1 MSRWVPETRQ
11 RKVEGT
17 HLVVLTEP
25 FLKGI
30 ITLFLEQGME
40 KGLYLW
46 YIYR

>member
-1 MSRWVPETRQ
+1 MCKLIEK

-17 HLVVLTEP
+17 PLAVLTEP

-30 ITLFLEQGME
+30 ITPFLEQDME